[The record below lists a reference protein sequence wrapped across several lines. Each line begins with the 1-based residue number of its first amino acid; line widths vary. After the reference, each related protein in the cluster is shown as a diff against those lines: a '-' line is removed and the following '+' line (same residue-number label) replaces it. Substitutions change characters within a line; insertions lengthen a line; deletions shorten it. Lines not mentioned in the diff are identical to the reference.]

1 MKKTILSSLSLMVAL
16 SASAGVY
23 TFKVPA
29 APNGAEVKI
38 NWLLD
43 GKQSVVVVKDGEAK
57 LDKADFTA
65 QYVTVS
71 AGGALYNKTLWLD
84 PAQGLTVTAN
94 DKERKVECSGDL
106 AKINTYLI
114 DTDFAS
120 LNYRA
125 GSKAE
130 AAYIKACDSVYNAN
144 RIKLKAAKLPAA
156 FNAKETVRLKY
167 HSNLALPRY
176 TTFHK
181 YMTKDENFKP
191 GAQFRNKL
199 KQLMVIDG
207 DLLQYPEY
215 GQFISS
221 CISFYVDEMEGD
233 KEKNFMA
240 YVDQN
245 INDAKVKS
253 YVVHEYVYGKV
264 QYSGVDGKDEL
275 IAYYRKNVI
284 NEADKAKFDEL
295 YAKWDKL
302 RTGCPSPS
310 FTGTNIE
317 GKQVS
322 LEELRGKYVY
332 IDVWATWCGP
342 CRGEI
347 PHLKKL
353 EEKYH
358 GKDIHFVSLSCDQD
372 KAAWEK
378 MVKKDQMTGIQLHI
392 GSGAKFMDE
401 YVINGIPRFILLDRT
416 GRIVKAD
423 ATRPSNPETAKLF
436 DELLAKPLDY
446 DLFKSHMT
454 ELEKQEKEHWTVV
467 FDRTGK
473 YTDAQK
479 DVAKPKMDKVRAE
492 KVQWA
497 RLGIEANYG
506 DKRFLDVLNIYLFN
520 FLTIDELDAMLAKF
534 TPEVQQEDRWKD
546 MKNYVIYKPLNAI
559 GQKAADFT
567 MKDHKGKNVTLS
579 KVAKKNKV
587 TIVDFWASWCGPC
600 RASMPHLKEVYAKY
614 KKQGLEV
621 VSVSI
626 DEKADAWEKAY
637 KQLELPWIDVC
648 NHIGWKDELVQKYA
662 IRGIPHQ
669 VVIDSDMNFLGV
681 GIHGSKQLEE
691 ILKKYLNK

>member
-1 MKKTILSSLSLMVAL
+1 MVAL

-23 TFKVPA
+23 TLKVPT
-29 APNGAEVKI
+29 APDGAEVKI
-38 NWLLD
+38 NWLHN
-43 GKQSVVVVKDGEAK
+43 GTQSVVKFKNGEAK

-65 QYVTVS
+65 QYVKVS
-71 AGGALYNKTLWLD
+71 ASGALYNKTLWLD
-84 PAQGLTVTAN
+84 PAQSLTVTVN
-94 DKERKVECSGDL
+94 EKERKMECSGDL
-106 AKINTYLI
+106 AKINNYLLN
-114 DTDFAS
+114 TDFAQ

-156 FNAKETVRLKY
+156 FNAKETIRLKY
-167 HSNLALPRY
+167 QSYLALPRY
-176 TTFHK
+176 TVFHE
-181 YMTKDENFKP
+181 YMTRRENFKP
-191 GAQFRNKL
+191 GAQLRNKM

-215 GQFISS
+215 GPFVSG
-221 CISFYVDEMEGD
+221 CISFYVDEMEGET
-233 KEKNFMA
+233 EKNFMT

-245 INDAKVKS
+245 INDARVKS
-253 YVVHEYVYGKV
+253 YVVHNHVYGKV
-264 QYSGVDGKDEL
+264 QYSGVDGQDEL
-275 IAYYRKNVI
+275 IAYYKKNVT
-284 NEADKAKFDEL
+284 NEVDKAQFDEL

-302 RTGCPSPS
+302 RAGSPSPS

-372 KAAWEK
+372 KSAWENL
-378 MVKKDQMTGIQLHI
+378 VKKDQMTGIQLHI

-423 ATRPSNPETAKLF
+423 APRPSNPETAKLF
-436 DELLAKPLDY
+436 DELLAKPFDY
-446 DLFKSHMT
+446 DLFKSHMA

-473 YTDAQK
+473 YTDAEK

-492 KVQWA
+492 KVLWA
-497 RLGIEANYG
+497 RQGIEANYG

-520 FLTIDELDAMLAKF
+520 FLTIDELDAMLTKF

-637 KQLELPWIDVC
+637 KQLELPWIDVS
-648 NHIGWKDELVQKYA
+648 NLNGWKDELVQKYA

-669 VVIDSDMNFLGV
+669 VVIDSDMNFVGV

>member
-1 MKKTILSSLSLMVAL
+1 MVAL

-38 NWLLD
+38 NWLQD

-84 PAQGLTVTAN
+84 PAQSLTVTVN
-94 DKERKVECSGDL
+94 EKERKVECSGDL
-106 AKINTYLI
+106 AKINNYLI
-114 DTDFAS
+114 NTDFAQ

-176 TTFHK
+176 TVFHE
-181 YMTKDENFKP
+181 YMTRTENFKP

-215 GQFISS
+215 GPFVSG

-253 YVVHEYVYGKV
+253 YIVHEYVYGKV

-275 IAYYRKNVI
+275 IAYYRKNVT
-284 NEADKAKFDEL
+284 NEVDKAKFDAL

-302 RTGCPSPS
+302 RAGSPSPS

-322 LEELRGKYVY
+322 LEQLRGKYVY

-473 YTDAQK
+473 YTDAEK

-497 RLGIEANYG
+497 RQGIEANYG

-534 TPEVQQEDRWKD
+534 TPEVQQEDRWKG

-648 NHIGWKDELVQKYA
+648 NHIGWKDEVVQKYA

-669 VVIDSDMNFLGV
+669 VVIDSDMNFVGV

>member
-1 MKKTILSSLSLMVAL
+1 MKKTILSSLFLMVAL

-84 PAQGLTVTAN
+84 PAQSLTVTAN

-130 AAYIKACDSVYNAN
+130 AAYIKSCDSVYNAN
-144 RIKLKAAKLPAA
+144 RAKLKAAKLPAA
-156 FNAKETVRLKY
+156 FNAKETIRLKY
-167 HSNLALPRY
+167 QSYLALPRY

-181 YMTKDENFKP
+181 YMTKGENFKP
-191 GAQFRNKL
+191 GAQFSNKL

-245 INDAKVKS
+245 INDVKVKS
-253 YVVHEYVYGKV
+253 YVVHNHVYGKV

-275 IAYYRKNVI
+275 IAYYKKNVT
-284 NEADKAKFDEL
+284 NEVDKAKFDAL

-302 RTGCPSPS
+302 RAGSPSPS

-322 LEELRGKYVY
+322 LEQLRGKYVY

-372 KAAWEK
+372 KVAWEK
-378 MVKKDQMTGIQLHI
+378 MVKKDQMTGIQLHL

-423 ATRPSNPETAKLF
+423 APRPSNPETAKVF

-446 DLFKSHMT
+446 DLFKSHMK
-454 ELEKQEKEHWTVV
+454 ELEKQEKEHWNVV
-467 FDRTGK
+467 FDRSGK
-473 YTDAQK
+473 YTEAEK
-479 DVAKPKMDKVRAE
+479 KIAKPKMDKVREE
-492 KVQWA
+492 KVLWA
-497 RLGIEANYG
+497 RQGIEANYG
-506 DKRFLDVLNIYLFN
+506 DKRFLDVLNFYLFN
-520 FLTIDELDAMLAKF
+520 FLTIDELDAILSKF
-534 TPEVQQEDRWKD
+534 TPEVQQEERWQQ
-546 MKNYVIYKPLNAI
+546 MKSYVIYKPLNAV

-567 MKDHKGKNVTLS
+567 MKDHKGKSVTLS
-579 KVAKKNKV
+579 KVAKKNKLV
-587 TIVDFWASWCGPC
+587 VIDFWASWCGPC

-614 KKQGLEV
+614 KKRGLEV
-621 VSVSI
+621 VSVSL
-626 DEKADAWEKAY
+626 DEKAADWEKAY
-637 KQLELPWIDVC
+637 KQLALTWIDLC
-648 NHIGWKDELVQKYA
+648 NLKGWKDDLLQKYA

-669 VVIDSDMNFLGV
+669 VLIDSDMTFVKMGFHRS
-681 GIHGSKQLEE
+681 GELEE
-691 ILKKYLNK
+691 TIEQYLNK